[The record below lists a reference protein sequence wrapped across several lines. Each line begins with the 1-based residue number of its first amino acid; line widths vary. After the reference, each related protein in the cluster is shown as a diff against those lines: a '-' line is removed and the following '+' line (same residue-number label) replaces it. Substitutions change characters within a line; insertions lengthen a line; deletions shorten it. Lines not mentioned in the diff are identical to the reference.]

1 MKKEKLYDIDRIRLE
16 EIFLILEH
24 VRGGY
29 IDEIEDAIDKIEDAT
44 SNALNKQQ
52 GEVVLQS
59 DYQQTI
65 DALKAENARLREGVF
80 HAIELLSDIQP
91 RRILM
96 ESHKKTLTATEKYLI
111 LLARNKALESES
123 E

>member
-24 VRGGY
+24 VRGSY

-91 RRILM
+91 RHILM

>member
-65 DALKAENARLREGVF
+65 DALKAENERLREGILVSVN
-80 HAIELLSDIQP
+80 HINYLEENGIYITGDWKAI
-91 RRILM
+91 R
-96 ESHKKTLTATEKYLI
+96 KWLTE
-111 LLARNKALESES
+111 ALESE